1 VSKADPQ
8 IRTLQLGLGWFPEE
22 AGGINRTYYGLLS
35 HLPQSGVEVNGLV
48 AGSSW
53 ATRDSGGR
61 VRAFAPAGESLLIR
75 WRALRRELRRMLD
88 ERQPDLVASHF
99 ALYTLPVLDL
109 IRSYSL
115 VIHFHGPW
123 ALESRVE
130 GARVLTTRVKTLLE
144 RTVYRRGT
152 RFIVH
157 TRAFHDILHLHY
169 RVPAEHIRVIPA
181 GIDVHRFAIDL
192 TQQAARERLGW
203 PLDRPILLA
212 VRRLVRRVGLEN
224 LVVAMGRV
232 RKRVPEA
239 LLLVAGVGP
248 LAEALWDRVKSL
260 ELANNVRLLGFVP
273 DQDLPIAYRAA
284 NLTVVPS
291 TALEGFGLPIVESL
305 AAGTPPLVTP
315 VGGSPEVVR
324 DLSPELVLPATGAGP
339 LSEGLVAALTG
350 GLPLPSAEACQAYA
364 RARYDWPLIAARV
377 RGVYSEALR

>member
-1 VSKADPQ
+1 VSKAEPQ

-22 AGGINRTYYGLLS
+22 AGGIQRICYELLR
-35 HLPQSGVEVNGLV
+35 HLPPSGVEVTGLV
-48 AGSSW
+48 AGSSQV
-53 ATRDSGGR
+53 ARDSGGR
-61 VRAFAPAGESLLIR
+61 VRAFAPPAAPLLVR
-75 WRALRRELRRMLD
+75 WRALRRELRRMFG
-88 ERQPDLVASHF
+88 EQQPDLVASHF
-99 ALYTLPVLDL
+99 ALYTFPVLDL
-109 IRSYSL
+109 VRSRPL
-115 VIHFHGPW
+115 VVHFHGPW
-123 ALESRVE
+123 ALESQVE
-130 GARVLTTRVKTLLE
+130 GGRRLTTRVKALLE
-144 RTVYRRGT
+144 GTVYRRGT

-157 TRAFHDILHLHY
+157 TRAFRDILHLCY
-169 RVPAEHIRVIPA
+169 RVPAENIRVIPG
-181 GIDVHRFAIDL
+181 GIDVHQFATDL

>member
-1 VSKADPQ
+1 
-8 IRTLQLGLGWFPEE
+8 
-22 AGGINRTYYGLLS
+22 
-35 HLPQSGVEVNGLV
+35 
-48 AGSSW
+48 
-53 ATRDSGGR
+53 
-61 VRAFAPAGESLLIR
+61 
-75 WRALRRELRRMLD
+75 
-88 ERQPDLVASHF
+88 
-99 ALYTLPVLDL
+99 
-109 IRSYSL
+109 
-115 VIHFHGPW
+115 
-123 ALESRVE
+123 
-130 GARVLTTRVKTLLE
+130 
-144 RTVYRRGT
+144 
-152 RFIVH
+152 
-157 TRAFHDILHLHY
+157 
-169 RVPAEHIRVIPA
+169 
-181 GIDVHRFAIDL
+181 
-192 TQQAARERLGW
+192 
-203 PLDRPILLA
+203 
-212 VRRLVRRVGLEN
+212 VGLEN